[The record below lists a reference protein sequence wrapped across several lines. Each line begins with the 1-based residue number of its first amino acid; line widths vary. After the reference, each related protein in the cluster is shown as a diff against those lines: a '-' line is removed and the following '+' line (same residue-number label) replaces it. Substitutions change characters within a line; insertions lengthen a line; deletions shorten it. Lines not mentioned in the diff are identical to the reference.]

1 MNLTVKLALFTS
13 FLCIALITGLTY
25 SAYNFSANAL
35 TVRLGKQLE
44 AVVRT
49 ASLGIDGDLH
59 DQIKGPEDAETEAF
73 KTLRDHLRA
82 VKKVNKLDTEIY
94 TMRRTSSADGKAV
107 MEFVVMTNEK
117 PYIGELYDH
126 KDEMNPALIQGES
139 NYTSLYKSPN
149 GTWISAFAP
158 VLDRRGQ
165 VSGLVEADY
174 RADTLLALL
183 RKNLMNLL
191 WKGIAFSILAVFLSF
206 LLAKNIT
213 RRITYLT
220 ETTEKIS
227 LGKIETPVRM
237 KGKDEVSRLGAA
249 LERMRES
256 LVIAHKMLD

>member
-13 FLCIALITGLTY
+13 FLCIALISGLTY
-25 SAYNFSANAL
+25 SAYTFSANEL
-35 TVRLGKQLE
+35 TVSLGKQLE

-49 ASLGIDGDLH
+49 ASIGLDGDLH
-59 DQIKGPEDAETEAF
+59 DQINGPEDVTSEAF
-73 KTLRDHLRA
+73 ETLRNHLLA
-82 VKKVNKLDTEIY
+82 VKKVNQLETEIY
-94 TMRRTSSADGKAV
+94 TMRRTSNADGKAV

-117 PYIGELYDH
+117 PYVGELYDH
-126 KDEMNPALIQGES
+126 KEEMNPTLIHGKS
-139 NYTSLYKSPN
+139 NYTSVYKSPN

-158 VLDRRGQ
+158 ILDRRGQ

-174 RADTLLALL
+174 RVDTLLALL
-183 RKNLMNLL
+183 RENFLNLL
-191 WKGIAFSILAVFLSF
+191 WKGVAFSVLAVFLSF
-206 LLAKNIT
+206 LLAKSIT

-220 ETTEKIS
+220 DTTEKIS

>member
-13 FLCIALITGLTY
+13 FLCVALIFGLTY
-25 SAYNFSANAL
+25 AAYTFSAHEL
-35 TVRLGKQLE
+35 TISLGKQLE

-49 ASLGIDGDLH
+49 ASIGLDGDLH
-59 DQIKGPEDAETEAF
+59 DQIRKPEDAQTEAF
-73 KTLRDHLRA
+73 KTLRRHLLA
-82 VKKVNKLDTEIY
+82 VKKVNKLETEIY
-94 TMRRTSSADGKAV
+94 TMRRTSNADGKAV

-126 KDEMNPALIQGES
+126 KEEMNPTLIHGES
-139 NYTSLYKSPN
+139 NYTSVYKSPN

-158 VLDRRGQ
+158 ILDSRSQ

-174 RADTLLALL
+174 RVDTLLSLL
-183 RKNLMNLL
+183 RKNFLNLL
-191 WKGIAFSILAVFLSF
+191 WKGVAFSVLAVFLSF
-206 LLAKNIT
+206 LLAKSIT
-213 RRITYLT
+213 RRIKYLT
-220 ETTEKIS
+220 QTTEKIS

-237 KGKDEVSRLGAA
+237 KGRDEVSRLGAA